1 MKPPIRALVIGA
13 ACGLALVGAL
23 TATAQTPSVQLVRI
37 AHRLIHPV
45 QLTHA
50 GDGSGRMFVVEQRG
64 VVRVMLNETI
74 QPTPFLDIR
83 DRVTERSEMGLLS
96 IAFHPLYASNGMVY
110 VNYTTELGGPRRSVI
125 AEYRAWPPS
134 GNVVDRTERIVLEIP
149 QPQTNHN
156 GGLNLFGP
164 DGMLYIG
171 LGDGGGSGDPQN
183 NGQRLDTLLGKILRI
198 NVDSGTPYGIPPD
211 NPFVGKPNVRPE
223 IWAYG
228 FRNPWRFSFDRKT
241 AKLFAGDVGQNAWE
255 EIDIVEPGRNYGWR
269 ITEGLHCYNPPTG
282 CSFSGLRLPAAEY
295 GHDVGCSVTG
305 GYVYRGALIP
315 VLKGRYL
322 FGDYCTGL
330 IWTLVWNTSPR
341 VMAVLV
347 DTTTQISSF
356 GEDPDGEL
364 YVVDY
369 GGQIFKIIPAP

>member
-1 MKPPIRALVIGA
+1 MRSLARLLVIGT
-13 ACGLALVGAL
+13 ACLLGLTGAL
-23 TATAQTPSVQLVRI
+23 PATAQAPAVQLQRI
-37 AHRLIHPV
+37 AHGLIHPL

-50 GDGSGRMFVVEQRG
+50 GDGSGRLFIVEQRG
-64 VVRVMLNETI
+64 VIRVMQDETI
-74 QPTPFLDIR
+74 LPTPFLDIR

-96 IAFHPLYASNGMVY
+96 IAFHPLYTSNGLFY

-149 QPQTNHN
+149 QPYTNHN

-171 LGDGGGSGDPQN
+171 LGDGGSGGDPQN
-183 NGQRLDTLLGKILRI
+183 NGQRLNTLLGKILRI

-211 NPFVGKPNVRPE
+211 NPFVGKQNVRPE

-241 AKLFAGDVGQNAWE
+241 QKLFVGDVGQNAWE
-255 EIDIVEPGRNYGWR
+255 EVDIVEPGRNYGWR
-269 ITEGLHCYNPPTG
+269 IMEGRHCYNPPSG
-282 CSFSGLRLPAAEY
+282 CSTSGLRLPTAEY

-305 GYVYRGALIP
+305 GYVYRGTTMSELR
-315 VLKGRYL
+315 GRYL

-330 IWTLVWNTSPR
+330 IWILSGGGPWTMSL
-341 VMAVLV
+341 LV
-347 DTTTQISSF
+347 DTTAQVSSF
-356 GEDPDGEL
+356 GEDPAGEL

-369 GGQIFKIIPAP
+369 GGRIYKIVPSP